1 MTMTNNQMIRKFREI
16 LRRLERE
23 IFMQNNEACCSGV
36 TVAQCHTLLEIESK
50 TKESVTELAKTLGL
64 DKSTISRT
72 VDGLVHSGLV
82 DRTIPVEN
90 RRMATLQLTEAGKET
105 CNSINCRN
113 DQYFTDTLSILTD
126 PEKDELIRLLEKIT
140 NQMIQSRSSDQ
151 NCCK

>member
-1 MTMTNNQMIRKFREI
+1 MIITNNQMIRKFREI